1 MSMRGDDPK
10 QLQAM
15 VRELGRR
22 ASDYREYIGG
32 HETRTRMVL
41 IDPLLR
47 ELGWNPENPDEVQVE
62 FKLET
67 GKADYVLM
75 KDGKPVAVIEAKRL
89 GNNLGSGVHLQV
101 LQYTQSPECSQIGLV
116 AFTNGDDW
124 IFCRRSHK
132 WESLRVKISADQPF
146 EAAYHFVECL
156 SASRFE
162 PEPTRN
168 STRLD
173 TSIVLEVSSP
183 ATPLQEADWKQK
195 PALLRFEDGSKRVV
209 NSWARVY
216 LETCRYVVYEG
227 LVKPD
232 DYPVVLAKGQQVK
245 RCAMN
250 TSKVH
255 PNGNDFTDPRE
266 VSEGVWL
273 ENDLG
278 SNEAR
283 KEYSVRML
291 RHFGIDPGS
300 VQIEY
305 ATITIDSS
313 KPPPMPLNKGRA
325 R

>member
-1 MSMRGDDPK
+1 MSMRRDDPK
-10 QLQAM
+10 QIEQM
-15 VRELGRR
+15 VRALRQR
-22 ASDYREYIGG
+22 ASEYREYIQG

-41 IDPLLR
+41 VDPLLR
-47 ELGWNPENPDEVQVE
+47 ELGWNPEDPEKVQVE
-62 FKLET
+62 FDLKA
-67 GKADYVLM
+67 GKPDYALM
-75 KDGKPVAVIEAKRL
+75 MGGEPVAVIEAKRL
-89 GNNLGSGVHLQV
+89 GTDFGRGVPDQV
-101 LQYTQSPECSQIGLV
+101 IKYFRDPQCSNIKMV
-116 AFTNGDDW
+116 ALTNGDEW
-124 IFCRRSHK
+124 IVYR
-132 WESLRVKISADQPF
+132 ESGDYKGERLRLSAEQPF
-146 EAAYHFVECL
+146 ETAYDLVDRL

-162 PEPTRN
+162 PEPTR
-168 STRLD
+168 RD
-173 TSIVLEVSSP
+173 DRGVLRTVFQVQSP
-183 ATPLQEADWKQK
+183 VTPLPEADWKQK
-195 PALLRFEDGSKRVV
+195 PSLLRFEDGSKRVV

-216 LETCRYVVYEG
+216 LETCRYVVYDG
-227 LVKPD
+227 LVQPG

-278 SNEAR
+278 SNKAT
-283 KEYSVRML
+283 KDYSVRML

-313 KPPPMPLNKGRA
+313 QPPPMPLNKGRA
-325 R
+325 K

>member
-1 MSMRGDDPK
+1 MSMRRDDPK
-10 QLQAM
+10 QIEQM
-15 VRELGRR
+15 VRALKDR
-22 ASDYREYIGG
+22 ASERREYIEG
-32 HETRTRMVL
+32 HETRTRLVL
-41 IDPLLR
+41 VDPLLR

-132 WESLRVKISADQPF
+132 WKSLRVKISADQPF

-216 LETCRYVVYEG
+216 LETCRYVVYDG
-227 LVKPD
+227 LVQPD

-283 KEYSVRML
+283 WDYSVRML
-291 RHFGIDPGS
+291 RHFGIDPGP

-305 ATITIDSS
+305 ATITIDSA

>member
-1 MSMRGDDPK
+1 MSMRRDDPK
-10 QLQAM
+10 QIEQM
-15 VRELGRR
+15 VRALKDR
-22 ASDYREYIGG
+22 ASEHREYIEG
-32 HETRTRMVL
+32 HETRTRLVL

-47 ELGWNPENPDEVQVE
+47 ELGWDPEDPEVVQVE
-62 FKLET
+62 FKLKA
-67 GKADYVLM
+67 GKIDYALM
-75 KDGKPVAVIEAKRL
+75 KDGEPVAVIEAKRL
-89 GNNLGSGVHLQV
+89 GTNFGSGVPHQV
-101 LQYTQSPECSQIGLV
+101 IKYIKDPECSNIRLV
-116 AFTNGDDW
+116 AFTNGDEW
-124 IFCRRSHK
+124 VICR
-132 WESLRVKISADQPF
+132 ESGDYEDERVKISADQPF
-146 EAAYHFVECL
+146 ETAYHFVDCL

-162 PEPTRN
+162 PEPTR
-168 STRLD
+168 SDDRGVIRT
-173 TSIVLEVSSP
+173 VLQVQSP
-183 ATPLQEADWKQK
+183 VTPLPEADWKQK
-195 PALLRFEDGSKRVV
+195 PSLLRFEDGSKRVV

-216 LETCRYVVYEG
+216 LETCRYVVYDG
-227 LVKPD
+227 LVQPD
-232 DYPVVLAKGQQVK
+232 DYPVVLAKVHQVK

-278 SNEAR
+278 SNKAI
-283 KEYSVRML
+283 KDYSVRML
-291 RHFGIDPGS
+291 RKFGIDPGS